1 MHYQTLIDLV
11 MAAPTPPQGNL
22 AGPAGQLLSA
32 AAASLGRK
40 IAPEISGLLPTIA
53 RPNSEQWMS
62 GETHAGRLVSGG
74 QPQFHQLDPILAP
87 AFAAAAR
94 GLLPLA
100 AFQAVPAARALV
112 QAAPA
117 HAPHLPRRAAPAR
130 LGLLRAPLPAP
141 SLAAANSM
149 VPDLSALVPN
159 PMVAY

>member
-22 AGPAGQLLSA
+22 AAPAGHLLAA

-40 IAPEISGLLPTIA
+40 IAPEISGLLPTLA

-62 GETHAGRLVSGG
+62 GETHAGRLISGG

-87 AFAAAAR
+87 GFASAAR
-94 GLLPLA
+94 GLLPFS
-100 AFQAVPAARALV
+100 AFQAVPAARALA

-117 HAPHLPRRAAPAR
+117 HAPHRLRYAAPAR
-130 LGLLRAPLPAP
+130 MGLLHAPLPARP
-141 SLAAANSM
+141 LAAANTM
-149 VPDLSALVPN
+149 VSNLNALVPN
-159 PMVAY
+159 QVVAY